1 MPTLRKMPQ
10 PVFLLLIATVLPLL
24 SFAVLV
30 FVGKRMGRPLAG
42 IVGTSAIFVSFL
54 LSIAALIAWVRG
66 PGAYII
72 NNVSH
77 PYEMG
82 KTAINYPVDWIP
94 VQFAS
99 EGGRSITKFLQ
110 VGFYVDSLTI
120 VMFL

>member
-1 MPTLRKMPQ
+1 MPQ

-82 KTAINYPVDWIP
+82 KTAINYPVD
-94 VQFAS
+94 
-99 EGGRSITKFLQ
+99 
-110 VGFYVDSLTI
+110 
-120 VMFL
+120 